1 MVFWI
6 TACLIAAAVAFPL
19 LSALRGARGR
29 TVSGAASDISV
40 YRDQLTE
47 VDRDL
52 ARGVLTEAEADAV
65 RTEVSRRL
73 LDADSRV
80 NAEGSETN
88 GQLWPAVALVAA
100 MLAGSAWLYTTYGAP
115 GYPDLPMKERIAE
128 LDAAAANRISQ
139 TEAEAASAPNM
150 PTLPQGD
157 ARFQELMTQLRATVK
172 ERPMDLQGLSLLA
185 ENEARIGNFAA
196 AREAQMRV
204 LELRGDNVRDVD
216 LLMGIDIMVFG
227 AGGYVS
233 PEAEVLIRR
242 LLDVAPDSGAGRYY
256 AGLTLAQNGRPDQAF
271 PIWRR
276 LLETSPPEA
285 PWVPVILAEIE
296 GVAAAAGV
304 EYAPPRLRGPS
315 AEDMA
320 AADAMSD
327 DDRRAMIEGM
337 VEGLAER
344 LATEG
349 GPPEEWAR
357 LITALG
363 VLGDTDRAGAILA
376 EAQTVFGE
384 NENALAMINAAAT
397 RAGLGE

>member
-1 MVFWI
+1 MLFWI
-6 TACLIAAAVAFPL
+6 AACLIAAAVAFPL
-19 LSALRGARGR
+19 FSALRGARGR

-73 LDADSRV
+73 LDADNRV
-80 NAEGSETN
+80 TAEGSETN
-88 GQLWPAVALVAA
+88 GLLWPAAALLTA
-100 MLAGSAWLYTTYGAP
+100 MLVGSTWLYTTYGAP
-115 GYPDLPMKERIAE
+115 GYPDLPMAARLAE
-128 LDAAAANRISQ
+128 LDAAAANRIGQ
-139 TEAEAASAPNM
+139 IEAETQTGANM
-150 PTLPQGD
+150 PALPQGD
-157 ARFQELMTQLRATVK
+157 ERFQELMTQLRATVK
-172 ERPMDLQGLSLLA
+172 ERPMDLQGMTLLA

-204 LELRGDNVRDVD
+204 LELKGDNAGEAD
-216 LLMGIDIMVFG
+216 LLMAIDIMVFG

-233 PEAEVLIRR
+233 PEAEALIRQ
-242 LLDVAPDSGAGRYY
+242 LLSVAPDSGAGRYY

-276 LLETSPPEA
+276 LLETSPPQA

-304 EYAPPRLRGPS
+304 EYAPPQLRGPS
-315 AEDMA
+315 ADDMA
-320 AADAMSD
+320 AADAMSEE
-327 DDRRAMIEGM
+327 DRRAMIQGM
-337 VEGLAER
+337 VDGLAER

-357 LITALG
+357 LISALG
-363 VLGDTDRAGAILA
+363 VLGDNDRAGAILD
-376 EAQTVFGE
+376 EARTVFGE
-384 NENALAMINAAAT
+384 NENALAMINAAAAS
-397 RAGLGE
+397 AGLGE

>member
-6 TACLIAAAVAFPL
+6 AACLIAAAVALPL
-19 LSALRGARGR
+19 LSALRGAQGR
-29 TVSGAASDISV
+29 VVSGAASDISV

-52 ARGVLTEAEADAV
+52 ARGVLTEAEAEAV

-73 LDADSRV
+73 LEADSRAA
-80 NAEGSETN
+80 AEGSETA
-88 GQLWPAVALVAA
+88 GQLLPAAAMVAA
-100 MLAGSAWLYTTYGAP
+100 MLAGSAWLYTSYGAP
-115 GYPDLPMKERIAE
+115 GYPDLPMKDRIAE
-128 LDAAAANRISQ
+128 LDAAAASRIGQ
-139 TEAEAASAPNM
+139 VEAETLAAANM
-150 PTLPQGD
+150 PNLPPAD
-157 ARFQELMTQLRATVK
+157 PRFQELMTQLRNTV
-172 ERPMDLQGLSLLA
+172 EQRPDDLRGLALLA
-185 ENEARIGNFAA
+185 ENEAKIGNFVA

-204 LELRGDNVRDVD
+204 LQLKGDTANEAD

-227 AGGYVS
+227 AGGYIS
-233 PEAEVLIRR
+233 PEAELLIRR
-242 LLDVAPDSGAGRYY
+242 LLAVSPESGAGRYY

-276 LLETSPPEA
+276 LLETSPPQA
-285 PWVPVILAEIE
+285 PWVPVIQAEIA
-296 GVAAAAGV
+296 GVAEAAGV
-304 EYAPPRLRGPS
+304 NYAPTQLPGPD
-315 AEDMA
+315 AEAMA

-327 DDRRAMIEGM
+327 EDRQAMIEGM

-363 VLGDTDRAGAILA
+363 VLGDTDRAGAILN
-376 EAQTVFGE
+376 EAHTAFSNDE
-384 NENALAMINAAAT
+384 DALAMINAAAQ